1 MFYFYFIFD
10 KENESIFF
18 FDKKKIVVF
27 GFGFNCIGQGIEF
40 DYCCV
45 YGLMAVKEVG
55 YEVIMI
61 NCNLEIVF
69 MDFDMVDKLYFEL
82 VFWEYLEEILEL
94 EKLEGV
100 IVQFGG

>member
-1 MFYFYFIFD
+1 
-10 KENESIFF
+10 
-18 FDKKKIVVF
+18 
-27 GFGFNCIGQGIEF
+27 
-40 DYCCV
+40 
-45 YGLMAVKEVG
+45 MAVKEVG

-100 IVQFGG
+100 IV